1 MAVTGYFGNEEIRLD
16 NAASEETLKQLISAV
31 GVLTAKTQSAVK
43 SQRDFAGELEDFYKE
58 LEKAAREGKNLAT
71 QSKNYGRSQQ
81 ENTDATDDNTESLYE
96 NTEALEDQREQIY
109 KEIREREK
117 LASGIRSVQSGLT
130 SLIGAVTNTVSNIA
144 GMGNSMSS
152 AAGSFRSLGP
162 AGEVLSAGFEPVAN
176 AAERVF
182 SEFQQ
187 ISQVGAN
194 FSGDINGMIYAATAA
209 GLQLEDYT
217 QVVKNNGQ
225 SLALLGGSVDAGAK
239 RLLQLGS
246 AIRKSE
252 LGNELAR
259 LGFSTVDINEGFA
272 TYAGQL
278 ARTGRL
284 EGMSNQQL
292 ILQTGQYLKNLD
304 ALSKLT
310 GESKEAL
317 QQQQDALMAD
327 AQFRVMRRKLDA
339 DGQQELDAFIKSV
352 PEAHRAGLKEILAT
366 GTATTEAGE
375 AVMAYFGDTARE
387 AQALH
392 SSMRQTGT
400 LTREQTVGLYDA
412 YSAEAK
418 RFADSPIGQT
428 VGQFIPELNDFY
440 IAASDVAGRT
450 KTLAQIFAEAETSTK
465 GAVEGLDPAIFK
477 TFQENIAQTSNQM
490 TQFLVNSEMFDKFR
504 ASFDNLIP
512 VINDVA
518 QGAFKVLETTIY
530 GLAAAAGIAA
540 VALTGLSI
548 TNALRRRRVG
558 NIDDTLRDT
567 RRSRRGP
574 TVGQPPGS
582 GTPPTTPTTPT
593 RAPDAGDELA
603 REARRRGR
611 GLSPAEEQA
620 VRDRVARQA
629 SGDVAEV
636 AAKEV
641 GEKVGKEVA
650 ETAGKSLLK
659 KIPGFG
665 LIAGLAFGA
674 DRAMGGDFAG
684 AGLEVLSGLVGT
696 VPGLGTA
703 GSVAI
708 DATLAARD
716 MGAFESEES
725 TTPTTP
731 TTSPSQA
738 ETPTTPTTSPPPSPG
753 SSGRGDGASEVE
765 ARKQAQETEKAKQD
779 AKVQADQANVTTTPG
794 VTSQNLDADQL
805 TQLNTNIMELVSLM
819 RENNKNTK
827 RAADGLSGLS
837 GDLFSGLGA

>member
-58 LEKAAREGKNLAT
+58 LEKAAREGRNLAA

-96 NTEALEDQREQIY
+96 NTEALEDQRDQIY
-109 KEIREREK
+109 KEIRDREK
-117 LASGIRSVQSGLT
+117 LGAGIRSVQSSFT
-130 SLIGAVTNTVSNIA
+130 SLIGIVTNTVSNIA

-152 AAGSFRSLGP
+152 AAGSFKALGP
-162 AGEVLSAGFEPVAN
+162 AGEILSAGFEPVAA

-194 FSGDINGMIYAATAA
+194 FSGDINGMINAASSA
-209 GLQLEDYT
+209 GLTLEDYT
-217 QVVKNNGQ
+217 QVVKNNSQ

-239 RLLQLGS
+239 RLTQLGS

-327 AQFRVMRRKLDA
+327 AQFRVMRRKLDVE
-339 DGQQELDAFIKSV
+339 GQQELDAFIKTV

-450 KTLAQIFAEAETSTK
+450 KTLAQIYAEAETNTQ
-465 GAVEGLDPAIFK
+465 GALEGLDPAIFK

-504 ASFDNLIP
+504 ASFETLTP
-512 VINDVA
+512 VINDIA
-518 QGAFKVLETTIY
+518 QGAFKVLEDTIY
-530 GLAAAAGIAA
+530 AVAAAAAA
-540 VALTGLSI
+540 ATVALGAIGLYSAFKGRKLGVLDDLI
-548 TNALRRRRVG
+548 RGARRG
-558 NIDDTLRDT
+558 
-567 RRSRRGP
+567 RRGP
-574 TVGQPPGS
+574 TTGQTSGSRTPP
-582 GTPPTTPTTPT
+582 TTPTTPTTPT

-611 GLSPAEEQA
+611 GLTPAEEQA

-665 LIAGLAFGA
+665 LVAGLAFGA
-674 DRAMGGDFAG
+674 DRAMSGDFAG
-684 AGLEVLSGLVGT
+684 AGLEVLSGLAGT
-696 VPGLGTA
+696 VPGIGTA

-716 MGAFESEES
+716 MGAFGSE
-725 TTPTTP
+725 
-731 TTSPSQA
+731 A
-738 ETPTTPTTSPPPSPG
+738 PTTPTTSPPPAPG
-753 SSGRGDGASEVE
+753 AGGRGDGASEVE

-779 AKVQADQANVTTTPG
+779 AKIQADQANVTTTPG